1 MLFFKKKE
9 FLIYAAPKQYFTEW
23 AILFT
28 YVYTDRYVHMY
39 NVYIYMMYKWTCV
52 YEETE
57 RRGTVKNYMLADI
70 YMNTTDNNN

>member
-1 MLFFKKKE
+1 ML
-9 FLIYAAPKQYFTEW
+9 LPSN
-23 AILFT
+23 ILLNEP
-28 YVYTDRYVHMY
+28 YYLHMYIQIDRYVHMY